1 MFQLEFDVLRRNRL
15 ECKHEHVKTSN
26 YSEDNQQVFSYFHD
40 EMKQDS
46 AMMNNTVKC
55 CIGCQ
60 RTRKNKQSKS
70 KYS

>member
-26 YSEDNQQVFSYFHD
+26 YSEYNQQVFSYFHD

-55 CIGCQ
+55 
-60 RTRKNKQSKS
+60 
-70 KYS
+70 